1 MGDKSIRGLRR
12 RRAPTE
18 QQQVG
23 DQPPHAAS
31 SLPLE
36 SGTRVYG
43 AAGWSPSRSQRAPR
57 RSARQVELEY
67 RKRLTDQRR
76 AELEALR
83 QDERDRPFLPAG
95 GETGPMAG
103 RSYRRLRLVPHRATS
118 EVLAGAYPFLAEE
131 GLGSE
136 GMLIGQDAWSG
147 AAFCYDPWELYRQGA
162 LTNPNICLAGQIG
175 RGKSTLAKSL
185 AARCVA
191 FGRRVYVPGDPKG
204 EWTVVTRALGGQV
217 VELGVGT
224 SARLNPLD
232 DGPRPSG
239 LDDAAWQSQVTARR
253 LGLLAALAEATLG
266 RALRAT
272 ERTALDTALDAARCE
287 NSTPVLPMVVAAMLE
302 PRRPFAGS
310 TVEELRSDGREVAHA
325 LARLVRG
332 DLAGLFDGPSTVQ
345 FDPGAANAV
354 IGPVGRLRLGHL
366 DRLGDDLCL
375 DMDGG
380 GARRPERGTTPCRL
394 RRGVA
399 PPGAAG
405 SARTDAGPVEAVA
418 RLGIGEP
425 HGSPPAVGP
434 GSRGRRRLG
443 GPWPRAGAAR
453 GHRDSHLVQ
462 RTVRGVAGRWQSAW
476 PHLGRGR
483 PAPPSRPRRRAL
495 EGKRASVRRPPHL
508 HARTSLTLFD
518 TDARMLS
525 K

>member
-1 MGDKSIRGLRR
+1 M
-12 RRAPTE
+12 
-18 QQQVG
+18 
-23 DQPPHAAS
+23 
-31 SLPLE
+31 
-36 SGTRVYG
+36 
-43 AAGWSPSRSQRAPR
+43 
-57 RSARQVELEY
+57 ELEY
-67 RKRLTDQRR
+67 RRRLTDQRR

-185 AARCVA
+185 AARCIA

-239 LDDAAWQSQVTARR
+239 LDDAAWQAQVTARR

-345 FDPGAANAV
+345 FDPGVSMLSLDLSAISGSDTLIGLVMTCASTWMEAALAD
-354 IGPVGRLRLGHL
+354 P
-366 DRLGDDLCL
+366 
-375 DMDGG
+375 GG
-380 GARRPERGTTPCRL
+380 GQRL
-394 RRGVA
+394 VVYDEAWRLLAQPVL
-399 PPGAAG
+399 
-405 SARTDAGPVEAVA
+405 ARTDAGPVEAVA
-418 RLGIGEP
+418 CLGTGEP
-425 HGSPPAVGP
+425 HGSSPAVGP
-434 GSRGRRRLG
+434 GSRGRHRFG
-443 GPWPRAGAAR
+443 GPWSRAGAAR

-462 RTVRGVAGRWQSAW
+462 RTVRGVAGRWESAW

-495 EGKRASVRRPPHL
+495 EGERASVRRPPHL
-508 HARTSLTLFD
+508 HAGRADSLRHRQPDALEIGESRID
-518 TDARMLS
+518 TANSLLTRS
-525 K
+525 EWVSRNWRSS